1 MCTEISF
8 LVVFHRDSFSFS
20 SSSLRRCSGSVQ
32 VLPVDAVIRARPFI
46 FNDADA
52 ISDFHLARKV
62 EGGGETEDVGYDA
75 GEKE

>member
-8 LVVFHRDSFSFS
+8 LVVFHLDSFSF
-20 SSSLRRCSGSVQ
+20 SSSLRRCSGSVG
-32 VLPVDAVIRARPFI
+32 VLPVDAVVRARSFI

-52 ISDFHLARKV
+52 TSDFHLARKV
-62 EGGGETEDVGYDA
+62 EGGETDDVGYDA